1 MLVLRILG
9 LLAVAAMFAGA
20 LLYVFTGNRKYLAF
34 TLRLLKYA
42 VILALAVFGMMLL
55 ERLAVLV

>member
-9 LLAVAAMFAGA
+9 LLAAAAMFAGA
-20 LLYVFTGNRKYLAF
+20 LLFLVTGDRKYLRF

-42 VILALAVFGMMLL
+42 IILALGVFGLLLL
-55 ERLAVLV
+55 ERLMVVV